1 MKASTIIST
10 VVSMAVVASAVP
22 TADNVKV
29 EARTD
34 KSLGGAAQTCS
45 SNQVVSCCNPT
56 DKTTNTGL
64 LAGLLSGSI
73 LGNSCVGIGATISRL
88 SVNIL
93 SPNSASGVC
102 GNSNSVKCCAGDKNT
117 GLLVV
122 DLDILTC
129 SDIL

>member
-34 KSLGGAAQTCS
+34 KTLSGASKTCS
-45 SNQVVSCCNPT
+45 ADQVVSCCNPT

-64 LAGLLSGSI
+64 LSGLLSGTI
-73 LGNSCVGIGATISRL
+73 LGNSCVGIGATVL
-88 SVNIL
+88 NIL
-93 SPNSASGVC
+93 GASPASGVC

>member
-10 VVSMAVVASAVP
+10 VVSMAVVANAVP

-73 LGNSCVGIGATISRL
+73 LGNSCVGIGASIL
-88 SVNIL
+88 NIL